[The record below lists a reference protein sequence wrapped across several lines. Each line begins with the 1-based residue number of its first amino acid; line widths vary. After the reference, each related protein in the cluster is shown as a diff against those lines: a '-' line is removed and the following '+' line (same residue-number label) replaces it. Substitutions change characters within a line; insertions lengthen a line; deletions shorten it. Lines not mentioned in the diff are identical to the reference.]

1 MKMNATEI
9 AARREQIKTT
19 RANIKTVVNIYCETS
34 DRTPAETVAAIVD
47 RLGYD
52 TAREAIAE
60 IVNSVGEW
68 DGRVSRSSREWAA
81 TIETAATRD
90 ELEAKSI
97 YQPAEIHPAHINQLA
112 QAMSKYTLPA
122 PQEQEAPAQEAPEAQ
137 EPTEIMKQVGAVELP
152 QRVALYVPGTQG
164 PATAT
169 DNAAQVERVAR
180 RFCEMFGGAT
190 AQQSAGYWLSDT
202 AGLVREAVT
211 IVFAACTAAQL
222 REHLPD
228 VLTLAQ
234 QIKAEMQQEAISA
247 EINGKLYI
255 I

>member
-9 AARREQIKTT
+9 TARREQIKTT

-34 DRTPAETVAAIVD
+34 NRTPAETVAAIVE

-60 IVNSVGEW
+60 IVNTVGEW
-68 DGRVSRSSREWAA
+68 DGRIWPSSREWAA

-97 YQPAEIHPAHINQLA
+97 YQPAEIHPAHINQLV
-112 QAMSKYTLPA
+112 QAMSKYAPPA
-122 PQEQEAPAQEAPEAQ
+122 PQEQEAKEPA
-137 EPTEIMKQVGAVELP
+137 EIMQQAGAVTLP
-152 QRVALYVPGTQG
+152 QRVALYVPSTTDTDK
-164 PATAT
+164 PT

-180 RFCEMFGGAT
+180 SFCAMFGGAT
-190 AQQSAGYWLSDT
+190 AQQSAGYWLSES
-202 AGLVREAVT
+202 AGLIREAVT
-211 IVFAACTAAQL
+211 IVYAACTAEQL
-222 REHLPD
+222 REHLPE

-234 QIKAEMQQEAISA
+234 QIKQDMSQEAVSV
-247 EINGKLYI
+247 EVNGALYI

>member
-9 AARREQIKTT
+9 TARREQIKTT

-34 DRTPAETVAAIVD
+34 DRTPAETVAAIVEQI
-47 RLGYD
+47 GYD

-60 IVNSVGEW
+60 IVNTVGEW
-68 DGRVSRSSREWAA
+68 DGRIWPSSREWAA

-112 QAMSKYTLPA
+112 QAMSKYAPPA
-122 PQEQEAPAQEAPEAQ
+122 PQEQEAPAQEARDTA
-137 EPTEIMKQVGAVELP
+137 EIMQQAGALELP

-180 RFCEMFGGAT
+180 AFCGWFGGAT
-190 AQQSAGYWLSDT
+190 AQPSAGYWLSES

-211 IVFAACTAAQL
+211 IVFAACTADQL
-222 REHLPD
+222 RERLPD

-234 QIKAEMQQEAISA
+234 QIKAEMQQEAVTIT
-247 EINGKLYI
+247 IDQKMYI

>member
-9 AARREQIKTT
+9 TARREQIKTT

-34 DRTPAETVAAIVD
+34 DRTPAETVAAIVE

-60 IVNSVGEW
+60 IVNTVGEW
-68 DGRVSRSSREWAA
+68 DGRIWPSSREWAA

-90 ELEAKSI
+90 ELEAKRI
-97 YQPAEIHPAHINQLA
+97 YQPSEIHPAHINQLA
-112 QAMSKYTLPA
+112 QAMSKYAPPA
-122 PQEQEAPAQEAPEAQ
+122 PQEQEAPAQEAQ
-137 EPTEIMKQVGAVELP
+137 EPAEIMQQAAQIALP
-152 QRVALYVPGTQG
+152 ERVALYVPSTTDTDK
-164 PATAT
+164 PT

-180 RFCEMFGGAT
+180 DFCGWFGGAT
-190 AQQSAGYWLSDT
+190 AQQSAGYWLSES
-202 AGLVREAVT
+202 AGLVRESVT
-211 IVFAACTAAQL
+211 IVYAACTADQL

-228 VLTLAQ
+228 VLQLAQ
-234 QIKAEMQQEAISA
+234 QIKQDMAQEAVSV
-247 EINGKLYI
+247 ELNGALYI

>member
-9 AARREQIKTT
+9 TARREQIKTT
-19 RANIKTVVNIYCETS
+19 RANIKTVARIYCETIKQ
-34 DRTPAETVAAIVD
+34 TPAETVAEIVAA
-47 RLGYD
+47 LGYD
-52 TAREAIAE
+52 AAREAVAE
-60 IVNSVGEW
+60 IVNTVGEW
-68 DGRVSRSSREWAA
+68 DGRIWPSSREWAA

-112 QAMSKYTLPA
+112 QAMSKYAPPA
-122 PQEQEAPAQEAPEAQ
+122 PQEQEAQEVQDTA
-137 EPTEIMKQVGAVELP
+137 EIMQQAGALELT
-152 QRVALYVPGTQG
+152 QRVALYVPSTTDTDK
-164 PATAT
+164 PT

-180 RFCEMFGGAT
+180 EFCGWFGGAT
-190 AQQSAGYWLSDT
+190 AQPSAGYWLSDT
-202 AGLVREAVT
+202 AGLIREAVT
-211 IVFAACTAAQL
+211 IVYAACTADQL

-234 QIKAEMQQEAISA
+234 QIKQDMAQEAVSV
-247 EINGKLYI
+247 ELNGTLYI

>member
-9 AARREQIKTT
+9 TARREQIKTT

-34 DRTPAETVAAIVD
+34 DRTPAETVAAIVE

-60 IVNSVGEW
+60 IVNTVGEW
-68 DGRVSRSSREWAA
+68 DGRIWPSSREWAA

-112 QAMSKYTLPA
+112 QAMSKYAPPA
-122 PQEQEAPAQEAPEAQ
+122 PQEQEAQEAQDTA
-137 EPTEIMKQVGAVELP
+137 EIMQQAVTLP

-180 RFCEMFGGAT
+180 EFCGWFGGAT
-190 AQQSAGYWLSDT
+190 AQPSAGYWLSDT

-211 IVFAACTAAQL
+211 IVYAACTAAQL

-247 EINGKLYI
+247 EINGTLYI

>member
-9 AARREQIKTT
+9 TARREQIKTT
-19 RANIKTVVNIYCETS
+19 CANIKTVVSIYCETR

-60 IVNSVGEW
+60 IINTVGEW
-68 DGRVSRSSREWAA
+68 DGRIWPSSREWAA

-90 ELEAKSI
+90 ELEAKRI
-97 YQPAEIHPAHINQLA
+97 YQPSEIHPAHINQLA
-112 QAMSKYTLPA
+112 QAMSKYAPPA
-122 PQEQEAPAQEAPEAQ
+122 PQEQEAPAQEAQ
-137 EPTEIMKQVGAVELP
+137 EPAEIMQQAAQIALP
-152 QRVALYVPGTQG
+152 QRVALYVPSTTDTDK
-164 PATAT
+164 PT

-180 RFCEMFGGAT
+180 EFCGWFGGAT
-190 AQQSAGYWLSDT
+190 AQQSTGYWLSDA

-228 VLTLAQ
+228 VLQLAQ
-234 QIKAEMQQEAISA
+234 QIKAEMQQEAVSV
-247 EINGKLYI
+247 EINGTLYI

>member
-9 AARREQIKTT
+9 TARREQIKTT

-34 DRTPAETVAAIVD
+34 DRTPAETVAAIVE

-52 TAREAIAE
+52 AAREAIAE
-60 IVNSVGEW
+60 IVNTVGEW
-68 DGRVSRSSREWAA
+68 DGRIWPSSREWAA
-81 TIETAATRD
+81 TIETAATCD

-97 YQPAEIHPAHINQLA
+97 YQPAEIHPAHINQIA
-112 QAMSKYTLPA
+112 QAMSKYAPPA
-122 PQEQEAPAQEAPEAQ
+122 PQEQEAPAQEAK
-137 EPTEIMKQVGAVELP
+137 EPAEIMQQAGAVTLP
-152 QRVALYVPGTQG
+152 QRVALYVPSTTDTDK
-164 PATAT
+164 PT

-180 RFCEMFGGAT
+180 SFCAMFGGAT
-190 AQQSAGYWLSDT
+190 AQQSAGYWLSES

-211 IVFAACTAAQL
+211 IVYAACTAEQL

-234 QIKAEMQQEAISA
+234 KIKAEMQQEAVSV
-247 EINGKLYI
+247 EINGALYI

>member
-9 AARREQIKTT
+9 TARREQIKTT
-19 RANIKTVVNIYCETS
+19 RANIKTVVNIYRETS
-34 DRTPAETVAAIVD
+34 DRTPAETVAEIVAA
-47 RLGYD
+47 LGYD
-52 TAREAIAE
+52 AAREAVAE
-60 IVNSVGEW
+60 IVNTVGSW
-68 DGRVSRSSREWAA
+68 DGRIWPSSREWAA

-112 QAMSKYTLPA
+112 QAMSKYAPPA
-122 PQEQEAPAQEAPEAQ
+122 PQEQEAPAQEAQDTA
-137 EPTEIMKQVGAVELP
+137 EIMQQAVTLP
-152 QRVALYVPGTQG
+152 QRVALYVPSTTDTDK
-164 PATAT
+164 PT

-180 RFCEMFGGAT
+180 EFCGWFGGAT
-190 AQQSAGYWLSDT
+190 AQPSTGYWISDN

-211 IVFAACTAAQL
+211 IVYAACTADQL
-222 REHLPD
+222 RDRLPD

-234 QIKAEMQQEAISA
+234 QIKQDMAQEAVSV
-247 EINGKLYI
+247 ELNGALYI

>member
-9 AARREQIKTT
+9 TARREQIKTT

-34 DRTPAETVAAIVD
+34 DRTPAETVAAIVE
-47 RLGYD
+47 RIGYD

-60 IVNSVGEW
+60 IVNTIGEW
-68 DGRVSRSSREWAA
+68 DGRIWPSSREWAA

-112 QAMSKYTLPA
+112 QAMSKYA
-122 PQEQEAPAQEAPEAQ
+122 PPAQEARDTA
-137 EPTEIMKQVGAVELP
+137 EIMQQAGAVELP

-180 RFCEMFGGAT
+180 AFCGWFGGAT

-202 AGLVREAVT
+202 AGLVHEAVT
-211 IVFAACTAAQL
+211 IVFAACTADQL
-222 REHLPD
+222 RERLPD

-234 QIKAEMQQEAISA
+234 QIKQDMAQEAVSV
-247 EINGKLYI
+247 ELNGALYI

>member
-9 AARREQIKTT
+9 TARREQIKTT

-34 DRTPAETVAAIVD
+34 DRTPAETVAAIVE

-60 IVNSVGEW
+60 IVNTVGEW
-68 DGRVSRSSREWAA
+68 DGRIWPSSREWAA

-112 QAMSKYTLPA
+112 QAMSKYAPPA
-122 PQEQEAPAQEAPEAQ
+122 PQEQEAQEAQDTA
-137 EPTEIMKQVGAVELP
+137 EIMQQAVTLP
-152 QRVALYVPGTQG
+152 QRVALYVPSTTDTDK
-164 PATAT
+164 PT

-180 RFCEMFGGAT
+180 DVCGWFGGAT
-190 AQQSAGYWLSDT
+190 AQQSTGYWLSES

-211 IVFAACTAAQL
+211 IVYAACTAAQL

-234 QIKAEMQQEAISA
+234 QIKAEMQQEAVSV
-247 EINGKLYI
+247 EINGALYI

>member
-9 AARREQIKTT
+9 TARREQIKTT

-34 DRTPAETVAAIVD
+34 DRTPAETVAAIVE
-47 RLGYD
+47 RIGYD

-60 IVNSVGEW
+60 IVNTVGEW
-68 DGRVSRSSREWAA
+68 DGRIWPSSREWAA

-90 ELEAKSI
+90 ELEAKNI

-112 QAMSKYTLPA
+112 QAMSKYAPPA
-122 PQEQEAPAQEAPEAQ
+122 PQEQEAQEAQEAQDTA
-137 EPTEIMKQVGAVELP
+137 EIMKQAVALP

-180 RFCEMFGGAT
+180 EFCGWFGGAT
-190 AQQSAGYWLSDT
+190 AQPSAGYWLSDT

-211 IVFAACTAAQL
+211 IVYAACTADQL

-228 VLTLAQ
+228 VLQLAQ
-234 QIKAEMQQEAISA
+234 QIKQDMAQEAVSV
-247 EINGKLYI
+247 ELNGALYI